1 MESMGR
7 GVLGPPV
14 KPGDDRKLER
24 REQRAYAFFF
34 TSLMLENVMPSARS
48 LV

>member
-1 MESMGR
+1 MIEPRGR

-14 KPGDDRKLER
+14 KPGDDD
-24 REQRAYAFFF
+24 REGCAHAFF
-34 TSLMLENVMPSARS
+34 TSLTLEKMMPSARS